1 MNSCGRSVAEALDLE
16 GLWYKPASAVNRA
29 NARADRRSSSRTGA
43 RATLSSSASSR
54 TSRSTLGGSPR
65 PTSSDLTFP
74 ALGGIE
80 GAMRRFPPGSAP
92 FASLLLAVIV
102 GLPVLAYASP
112 PDPSWVHGVYDDADF
127 DDIVCLITTSSGLVA
142 DLCAACGSPPFIL
155 TDAELPRNKRW
166 IVSSSLT
173 SPQPRAPPSP

>member
-1 MNSCGRSVAEALDLE
+1 MGQTEHRRQ
-16 GLWYKPASAVNRA
+16 SARAPPRGSSDERELADVPFTPQRA
-29 NARADRRSSSRTGA
+29 N
-43 RATLSSSASSR
+43 
-54 TSRSTLGGSPR
+54 

-74 ALGGIE
+74 AFGGIE
-80 GAMRRFPPGSAP
+80 GAMRRFPPGSAS

-102 GLPVLAYASP
+102 GLPFLAYASP

-142 DLCAACGSPPFIL
+142 DLSAACGSPHFIL
-155 TDAELPRNKRW
+155 TDTELPRNERW
-166 IVSSSLT
+166 IASSAPS